1 MQATNRELDFPPP
14 LQPGDRLIALAPS
27 GALKAIARL
36 QDGLAVWRDQGYQVD
51 LDTGWQD
58 RYSYLGGTDIQRR
71 HALRTAWEDPDCQ
84 GILCIRGGYGT
95 ARLLE
100 DWQWLQLEQPKWLIG
115 FSDITGLMW
124 SLATQ
129 GIGSL
134 HGPVLTTLGKEP
146 DWAQQRLFKA
156 VTGQPLAPLRGTG
169 WGKGRASGLLLPG
182 NLTVATHLLNTPV
195 QPSLK
200 TVILAW
206 EDVAEAPYRL
216 DRMITQWRMSGALAH
231 VAGIALGQFTDC
243 EGDAGTWTV
252 AEMLRDR
259 LSDLN
264 IPIVSNLPFGHD
276 VGNATLPVGKMAMLD
291 GDRGTLTTL

>member
-1 MQATNRELDFPPP
+1 MRTANSELRFPPP

-27 GALKAIARL
+27 GALKAVARL
-36 QDGLAVWRDQGYQVD
+36 QDGLAVWQRQGYTIE
-51 LDTGWQD
+51 LDAGWQD
-58 RYSYLGGTDIQRR
+58 RHSYLGGTDAQRR
-71 HALRTAWEDPDCQ
+71 QALKTAWADPHCK

-100 DWQWLQLEQPKWLIG
+100 DWDWPQTDTPKWLIG
-115 FSDITGLMW
+115 FSDITGLSW
-124 SLATQ
+124 SLASQ

-146 DWAQQRLFKA
+146 DWSQQRLFDA
-156 VTGQPLAPLRGTG
+156 VMGRPLAPLRGTG
-169 WGKGRASGLLLPG
+169 WGKGRANGLLLPG
-182 NLTVATHLLNTPV
+182 NLAVATHLLNTPV
-195 QPSLK
+195 QPNFK
-200 TVILAW
+200 NVILAW
-206 EDVAEAPYRL
+206 EDIAEAPYRL
-216 DRMITQWRMSGALAH
+216 DRLITQWRMSGMLEQ

-252 AEMLRDR
+252 EEMLRDR

-264 IPIVSNLPFGHD
+264 IPIVSNLPFGHEA
-276 VGNATLPVGKMAMLD
+276 GNATLPVGKMAMLD